1 MYAPRVD
8 IHYIGKKPLYM
19 SGLIFV
25 WRITMTSG
33 NMTRRFPLRPKAVS
47 REAVAGKAMPPS
59 IKPFLGAFHNKIV
72 PFPSLP
78 RERTKTEAAILNF
91 PVRA

>member
-1 MYAPRVD
+1 M
-8 IHYIGKKPLYM
+8 I
-19 SGLIFV
+19 
-25 WRITMTSG
+25 SG
-33 NMTRRFPLRPKAVS
+33 NMARRFPVRPKTVS

-59 IKPFLGAFHNKIV
+59 IKPFLGAVHNKIV

-78 RERTKTEAAILNF
+78 RERTKTKAAILNF